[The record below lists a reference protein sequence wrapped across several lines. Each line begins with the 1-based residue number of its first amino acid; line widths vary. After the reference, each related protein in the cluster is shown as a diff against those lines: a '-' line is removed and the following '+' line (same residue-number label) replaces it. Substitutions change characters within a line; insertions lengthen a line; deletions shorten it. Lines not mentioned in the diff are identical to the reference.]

1 MFLSN
6 AELKELTTYTHRK
19 KQCEQLSKMGYA
31 FTVRPIDGKPLVLAS
46 LVEARHGGKGKQR
59 RAAKR
64 GKELPPALHQA
75 LTQVATHPDDA
86 ERTMKTSSP
95 TP

>member
-59 RAAKR
+59 RA
-64 GKELPPALHQA
+64 E
-75 LTQVATHPDDA
+75 PDLSHLEHASD
-86 ERTMKTSSP
+86 SSDI
-95 TP
+95 